1 MVTIKTEKEVALI
14 RESSKIV
21 ADVLRL
27 LEKQIYPGIATKDLD
42 ALAEDFIRSSGGFP
56 AFKGYGS
63 DRHNLFPASICVSID
78 NEVVHGIPGN
88 RVLKEGEIV
97 SLDVGVLKNGF
108 FGDGGVHVS
117 RWKGF

>member
-42 ALAEDFIRSSGGFP
+42 ALAEDFITEQR
-56 AFKGYGS
+56 
-63 DRHNLFPASICVSID
+63 R
-78 NEVVHGIPGN
+78 
-88 RVLKEGEIV
+88 
-97 SLDVGVLKNGF
+97 
-108 FGDGGVHVS
+108 VS
-117 RWKGF
+117 RRSKDTGATATIFSRLRFVFRLTTRSFTGFRATGC